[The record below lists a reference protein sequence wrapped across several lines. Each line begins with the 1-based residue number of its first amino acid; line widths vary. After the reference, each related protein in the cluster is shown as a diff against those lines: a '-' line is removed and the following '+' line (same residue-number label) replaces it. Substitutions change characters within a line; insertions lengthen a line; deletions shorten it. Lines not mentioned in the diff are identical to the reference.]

1 MGKVLALVAE
11 VPQLFRPVHP
21 RPIQPVRTS
30 EVLIALAVIAAIAL
44 VMGAGFMLG
53 RIQSRRKARTRIRN
67 STFNNR
73 SDSRKAAASRRANL
87 RLVTRKR
94 R

>member
-1 MGKVLALVAE
+1 MGKVLALLAA
-11 VPQLFRPVHP
+11 VPLLARPVHP

-44 VMGAGFMLG
+44 LMGAGFLLG
-53 RIQSRRKARTRIRN
+53 RMHSGRRARMRIRN
-67 STFNNR
+67 TTVNNR
-73 SDSRKAAASRRANL
+73 IDNRKVAASRRANL